1 MNSESDRKPEPIDPE
16 ANLRMIEMEL
26 MQQRAARQRAGNPYQ
41 GLRTA
46 SFIFLVLII
55 VGALAAFYYLLT
67 SGKMEELRE
76 MRNLSTSSSSN
87 VTPSPSP

>member
-26 MQQRAARQRAGNPYQ
+26 MQQRAARQRAGNPYK

-55 VGALAAFYYLLT
+55 VGALAAFYYLLM

-76 MRNLSTSSSSN
+76 MRSLSTSSSST